1 MFQASKTRL
10 RTWLE
15 RFDDILGD
23 PPEAAPPH
31 PHRTPLRWERD
42 RRAGVVPARPAH
54 CVCPVRAGKHSSG
67 ERDLV
72 TR

>member
-1 MFQASKTRL
+1 MFHSSMTRL

-31 PHRTPLRWERD
+31 PHRSQLRWERD
-42 RRAGVVPARPAH
+42 RRPGSVPARPAH
-54 CVCPVRAGKHSSG
+54 CICPIRSGSPAGG
-67 ERDLV
+67 RDLA